1 MDTNQELDELIPTNF
16 PLPYFDSGDAGDD
29 EFSDARSQLD
39 PDEEPEVV
47 DIANDAEYA
56 EVYMA
61 EPALPT
67 ECGLV
72 RGPDI
77 AVDSGAAVPVANP
90 KHFPGG

>member
-1 MDTNQELDELIPTNF
+1 MPFD
-16 PLPYFDSGDAGDD
+16 DSGDAGDD

-39 PDEEPEVV
+39 PDDAPEVV
-47 DIANDAEYA
+47 DIADCAEYT

-77 AVDSGAAVPVANP
+77 VVDSGAAVPVANP
-90 KHFPGG
+90 KHFPSVEVRPSAGS